1 VVGFTSILYPGS
13 GTMTAVDAPP
23 DCFSDLHIDE
33 IVARAT
39 AGHGDDQLDRFF
51 FAPLHEVVA
60 VGPTYRDLPQFV
72 DDMVENV
79 EMRGVFAIGEGVRY
93 RFGPR
98 LQSKRDV
105 PAGS

>member
-1 VVGFTSILYPGS
+1 MLGPFRSRT
-13 GTMTAVDAPP
+13 
-23 DCFSDLHIDE
+23 
-33 IVARAT
+33 RR
-39 AGHGDDQLDRFF
+39 DRG
-51 FAPLHEVVA
+51 